1 MERVDN
7 MFKKIAIISDI
18 HSNLEALKTV
28 LNDIKKRNIDEII
41 CLGDIVSKGINTK
54 ECIKLIKENC
64 HIVIK
69 GNWEDS
75 LNKTDSIT
83 DETKKNRINFVLSK
97 ITDKELNYLSSLPFC
112 HEFYMSGRLI
122 RLFHSHPE
130 IINELIGNIDR
141 IDRYYELFL
150 PSEYTISNLKADVVI
165 YGHIH
170 VQYMQKIYNR
180 IILNTGSVGN
190 SIDLYRNSNKD
201 GNVKNTTLA
210 NYLIIKGNYN
220 SKEFDEFS
228 YEFVNIQYDI
238 DKELDSNKENFEFDT
253 YKNELLTG
261 RYRDEAKI
269 LEKYCPIRGIDK
281 DSI

>member
-1 MERVDN
+1 
-7 MFKKIAIISDI
+7 MFKKIAVISDV
-18 HSNLEALKTV
+18 HGNLEALKTV

-64 HIVIK
+64 TNVIK

-75 LNKTDSIT
+75 LKNNNSIT
-83 DETKKNRINFVLSK
+83 DEIKKNRINFVLSK
-97 ITDKELNYLSSLPFC
+97 ITDEELNYLSNLPFS

-130 IINELIGNIDR
+130 RINELIGNIDR
-141 IDRYYELFL
+141 IDRLYELFL
-150 PSEYTISNLKADVVI
+150 PSKNTVSNLKADVVI

-190 SIDLYRNSNKD
+190 SIDLYRNSDKD
-201 GNVKNTTLA
+201 GDVKNTTLA

-220 SKEFDEFS
+220 SKEFSEFS

-269 LEKYCPIRGIDK
+269 HEKYCPIRGIDK

>member
-1 MERVDN
+1 ML
-7 MFKKIAIISDI
+7 KKMAVISDV
-18 HSNLEALKTV
+18 HGNLEALKTV

-41 CLGDIVSKGINTK
+41 CLGDIVSKGVNTC

-64 HIVIK
+64 TKVIK

-75 LNKTDSIT
+75 LKNINSIT
-83 DETKKNRINFVLSK
+83 DEIKKNRINFVLSK
-97 ITDKELNYLSSLPFC
+97 ITDEELNYLSNLPFC

-122 RLFHSHPE
+122 KLFHSHPE
-130 IINELIGNIDR
+130 RINELIGNIDR
-141 IDRYYELFL
+141 INRFYELFL
-150 PSEYTISNLKADVVI
+150 PSKNTVSNLKADVVI

-180 IILNTGSVGN
+180 IILNSGSVGN

-210 NYLIIKGNYN
+210 NYLIIKGDYG
-220 SKEFDEFS
+220 SKEYSEFS
-228 YEFVNIQYDI
+228 FEFVNIPYDI
-238 DKELDSNKENFEFDT
+238 NKELEINDNNLEFES

-261 RYRDEAKI
+261 RYRDEEKI
-269 LEKYCPIRGIDK
+269 HEKYCSIRGIDRN
-281 DSI
+281 II

>member
-1 MERVDN
+1 ML
-7 MFKKIAIISDI
+7 KKIAVISDV
-18 HSNLEALKTV
+18 HGNLEALRTV
-28 LNDIKKRNIDEII
+28 LDDIKKRNIDEII
-41 CLGDIVSKGINTK
+41 CLGDIVSKGINTC

-64 HIVIK
+64 TNVIK

-75 LNKTDSIT
+75 LKNINSIT
-83 DETKKNRINFVLSK
+83 GEIKKNRINFVLSK
-97 ITDKELNYLSSLPFC
+97 ITNEELNYLSNLPFC

-130 IINELIGNIDR
+130 RINELIGNIDR
-141 IDRYYELFL
+141 IDRLYELFL
-150 PSEYTISNLKADVVI
+150 PSKNTVSNLKADVVI

-180 IILNTGSVGN
+180 IILNSGSVGN

-210 NYLIIKGNYN
+210 NYLIIKGDYN
-220 SKEFDEFS
+220 SKEYSEFS
-228 YEFVNIQYDI
+228 YEFVNIQYNI

-269 LEKYCPIRGIDK
+269 HEKYCPIRGIDK